1 MEHLFYIATHN
12 TQFDETARG
21 CNAEKKRFTLSPT
34 GTKHACGK
42 DMNFT
47 APTPSFDQVD
57 FGRGEGKVHDPFGK
71 RRLAAMLFASAVAH
85 ALIIASI
92 AKPDW
97 LRPRDNLAPLKVSL
111 APRPV
116 EPATAPVLPP
126 ASVSYREPAASR
138 PAVIRTQREITLERQ
153 PQRADSTRPV
163 AATELPPAIEAAP
176 ATRNPSIAPPQ
187 ESVATPTG
195 RPRPDTVA
203 IAEYSRIVSGLIA
216 AHRQYPGIARIRGW
230 QGTTL
235 LEISV
240 DQGGHIIATRVAK
253 SSGHD
258 VLDRQ
263 AQEMVSKA
271 DPLPLPPLPT
281 AIREQVV
288 MLQLPVLFTLTP

>member
-1 MEHLFYIATHN
+1 LEHLFYIATHN
-12 TQFDETARG
+12 PYLDETASHPE
-21 CNAEKKRFTLSPT
+21 AEKKQFMSSST
-34 GTKHACGK
+34 GMKHACGK
-42 DMNFT
+42 VMNFT
-47 APTPSFDQVD
+47 AHHPSFDLVD
-57 FGRGEGKVHDPFGK
+57 FRDPIGK
-71 RRLAAMLFASAVAH
+71 RRLVAMLVASAVAH
-85 ALIIASI
+85 ALIIAGI

-97 LRPRDNLAPLKVSL
+97 LQPQDNLAPLKVSL
-111 APRPV
+111 APRPA
-116 EPATAPVLPP
+116 EAAMAPVLPP
-126 ASVSYREPAASR
+126 PSISHQPAASR
-138 PAVIRTQREITLERQ
+138 PAVTRPQREIALERQ
-153 PQRADSTRPV
+153 PQSADLTRPLT
-163 AATELPPAIEAAP
+163 AAELPPTIESAP
-176 ATRNPSIAPPQ
+176 VTRTPSFTVPQESIAP
-187 ESVATPTG
+187 PTG

-271 DPLPLPPLPT
+271 DPLPLPPMPT